1 MQVFDLYITQHIIIL
16 SFSVA
21 REKKF
26 VKNNIR
32 LLNDVYRLYRIKSP
46 DGEYASIP
54 ELGLDLNTMRRGNNE
69 LILEMADITTD
80 NNPSPKL
87 PPKNFHSRSNSCS
100 TNGRSRLQ
108 RALSYGFRRD
118 PAVEQSRDEENK
130 RTERESDLYI

>member
-1 MQVFDLYITQHIIIL
+1 MYC
-16 SFSVA
+16 
-21 REKKF
+21 
-26 VKNNIR
+26 
-32 LLNDVYRLYRIKSP
+32 LYRIKSP

-80 NNPSPKL
+80 NNPTYDSPEL
-87 PPKNFHSRSNSCS
+87 PPKNGHSRSNSCS